1 LSGTPSDEAGLV
13 PGDVV
18 THVGDTE
25 IDSVEGFRTA
35 LNRVLARRRQAE
47 LTLVRRGERV
57 TATLSR

>member
-1 LSGTPSDEAGLV
+1 
-13 PGDVV
+13 
-18 THVGDTE
+18 
-25 IDSVEGFRTA
+25 VEDFRTA